1 MYEFLYGNVPV
12 NTCDTKDW
20 CDSDECND
28 NFMPNEPLFTSYSKR
43 KRQCHISTVSIK
55 LGDESIN
62 IVYNYVGSITSIYT
76 FTFFTD

>member
-1 MYEFLYGNVPV
+1 MYGFLYGNVPV
-12 NTCDTKDW
+12 NTYATNVW

-43 KRQCHISTVSIK
+43 KRQCDISTVSIK

-62 IVYNYVGSITSIYT
+62 NYVGSITCMHT